1 MAAAQPASRE
11 GAGPQ
16 SHGQPHRPTTRRGG
30 DGDGGQVGRGGQ
42 QQGTGGQNE
51 EAFLPS
57 LPPSPDLNI
66 TARGDLVHCTKC
78 SAYKWRRRRRSWTTH
93 SSGEKSCSIDAC

>member
-16 SHGQPHRPTTRRGG
+16 SHGQSHRPTARRGG

-57 LPPSPDLNI
+57 LLHLTLISLPAATLSIAQNALPTNGGGGGGHGQLIP
-66 TARGDLVHCTKC
+66 V
-78 SAYKWRRRRRSWTTH
+78 
-93 SSGEKSCSIDAC
+93 EKKAAA